1 MISLDVFFSVIER
14 FLLHKLSTE
23 KVSYLELIS
32 YVNKES
38 LPKVKK
44 LEEILDLS
52 LINKLLTIELSD
64 FKNNLPLL
72 KEFLGIDGINDIAT
86 VVYWFITSN
95 LNYLKLYEAFVKEYS
110 VLFAKAKILSLPQY
124 FYDVLDFIYFLHV
137 MNTFADIAN
146 ACVDLV
152 KVEEEKAKT
161 SNDLSKL
168 DYTNAIIK
176 YLSSGEDKDKAL
188 SFIIFNTVVIVS
200 SISDAFSSLVVN
212 PDKFL
217 KYHSNYYLSTN
228 IRLQLEIYNQLSLI
242 NLDPLIR
249 FTANLLKYS
258 MISPIIGA
266 ILGVEIYERA
276 RKKSKQVT

>member
-1 MISLDVFFSVIER
+1 MISLDVFFSIIER

-23 KVSYLELIS
+23 KISYLELIS
-32 YVNKES
+32 YINKES

-44 LEEILDLS
+44 LEEVLDLS
-52 LINKLLTIELSD
+52 LINKLVAIELSD
-64 FKNNLPLL
+64 FKGNLPVL
-72 KEFLGIDGINDIAT
+72 KEFLGINGINDMAT

-110 VLFAKAKILSLPQY
+110 VLFSKAQVLSLPQY
-124 FYDVLDFIYFLHV
+124 FYDVLDFTYFLHI
-137 MNTFADIAN
+137 MNTLADIARV
-146 ACVDLV
+146 CVDM
-152 KVEEEKAKT
+152 VEIEDEKAKV

-176 YLSSGEDKDKAL
+176 YLASGENKEKSL
-188 SFIIFNTVVIVS
+188 SFIIFNTVIVVS
-200 SISDAFSSLVVN
+200 AISDAFSSIATN

-217 KYHSNYYLSTN
+217 KYHSNYYLDTN
-228 IRLQLEIYNQLSLI
+228 MKLQLETYNQLSVV
-242 NLDPLIR
+242 NFDMLIR

-266 ILGVEIYERA
+266 ILGVKIYERA
-276 RKKSKQVT
+276 RKEGR